1 MLSTIERQDVDASIK
16 QAERRIASLAAAMD
30 PTMALAVA
38 QALLEL
44 VKWLRDKNS

>member
-1 MLSTIERQDVDASIK
+1 MLSAIERQDVGDSIK
-16 QAERRIASLAAAMD
+16 QAEHQIAQLQTAMD

-44 VKWLRDKNS
+44 VKWLRDKSS

>member
-1 MLSTIERQDVDASIK
+1 MLSAIERQDADKAIA
-16 QAERRIASLAAAMD
+16 QAEHQIAQLQTAMD

-44 VKWLRDKNS
+44 VKWLRDKSS